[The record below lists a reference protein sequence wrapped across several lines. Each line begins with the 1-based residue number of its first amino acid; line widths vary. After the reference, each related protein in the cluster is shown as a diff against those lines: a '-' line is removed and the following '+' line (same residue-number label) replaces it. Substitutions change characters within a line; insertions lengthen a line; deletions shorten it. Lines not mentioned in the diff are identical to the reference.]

1 MRGKGTVFF
10 SPEKFA
16 PHSLTRFLENC
27 FFFPRVGKKKHLFF
41 FRGKVWKPL
50 TRQKNW
56 DLQKKVK
63 KGKKM
68 LIFALFQIF
77 AVFFF
82 ISKLVF
88 FCGFY
93 FFSWKS
99 LHLTHLR
106 IFREREKKTGW
117 KTKTPFSLT
126 NSIFAQ
132 KSKK

>member
-10 SPEKFA
+10 YLT
-16 PHSLTRFLENC
+16 HSLDFWKTV
-27 FFFPRVGKKKHLFF
+27 FFSRVGKKNICFF
-41 FRGKVWKPL
+41 SEEKFESHSPAKKIEIS
-50 TRQKNW
+50 K
-56 DLQKKVK
+56 KKVK
-63 KGKKM
+63 KGQKI

-77 AVFFF
+77 AVFLF

-88 FCGFY
+88 FFCVWFLF
-93 FFSWKS
+93 FFSGKVYTS
-99 LHLTHLR
+99 LTYA
-106 IFREREKKTGW
+106 FSESEKKKTGW